1 MVINTDPSSQ
11 QHAIVI
17 VCIVSPIVT
26 SLFVAIRIW
35 TRIFVTN
42 SIGWDDCKLPRLR
55 FSGLA
60 LTRQRRCLD
69 YLGKYSHRIVANLLT
84 IFEQPFCI
92 AYSVLIGL
100 GVLVADLLLQARID
114 QHKTLGTNYGFGWHT
129 ADVSP
134 DRYNVYNEVQDSRYF
149 LWPY

>member
-35 TRIFVTN
+35 TRIFVTT
-42 SIGWDDCKLPRLR
+42 SMGWDDCKLPRLR
-55 FSGLA
+55 LYGLA
-60 LTRQRRCLD
+60 LTHQRRCLD
-69 YLGKYSHRIVANLLT
+69 YLGKYSHYIVANLLT
-84 IFEQPFCI
+84 IFKQPFCI

-100 GVLVADLLLQARID
+100 GVLVADLLLQARVD
-114 QHKTLGTNYGFGWHT
+114 QQKTLGTNHGFGWHT

-134 DRYNVYNEVQDSRYF
+134 DRYNVYNEVQDSRHL